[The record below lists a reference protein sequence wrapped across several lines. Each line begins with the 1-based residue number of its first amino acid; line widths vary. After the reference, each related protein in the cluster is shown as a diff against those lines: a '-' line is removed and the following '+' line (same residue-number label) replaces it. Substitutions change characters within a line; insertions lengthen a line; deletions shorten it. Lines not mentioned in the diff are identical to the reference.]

1 MEPEVVKLFKTL
13 LSFKSIT
20 PDDGGAFHYLKEYL
34 KGSGD
39 IVEFEKEGVKNLLVI
54 KEQGKG
60 DHLTLAGHIDVVPPG
75 KGWETDP
82 FVPVEKEGYIY
93 GRGAQDMKSGLA
105 GLIYAFKYGKWK
117 RGTLSLMITSDEEGD
132 AKYGTIEILRLME
145 RENILPNYGIV
156 AEPTCENQFGDTIKI
171 GRRGSINGV
180 LRIKGVQGHAAY
192 PERCINPVELIAPL
206 MGAFVGRNLDNG
218 DEHFAPSKL
227 VITDIRGGME
237 VTNVTPDEVKI
248 MFNVRNGLSTNRE
261 DIEEFFRQLLRNIPY
276 ELHLHQS
283 AYPFK
288 TSKFSK
294 VVKHLKKEVE
304 KETGVTPTL
313 STSGGTSDARFL
325 AQYGVEV
332 AEFGVINDR
341 AHKINERTT
350 REEVIKI
357 GKIFKDVVENWE

>member
-1 MEPEVVKLFKTL
+1 
-13 LSFKSIT
+13 
-20 PDDGGAFHYLKEYL
+20 
-34 KGSGD
+34 
-39 IVEFEKEGVKNLLVI
+39 
-54 KEQGKG
+54 
-60 DHLTLAGHIDVVPPG
+60 
-75 KGWETDP
+75 
-82 FVPVEKEGYIY
+82 
-93 GRGAQDMKSGLA
+93 
-105 GLIYAFKYGKWK
+105 
-117 RGTLSLMITSDEEGD
+117 
-132 AKYGTIEILRLME
+132 ME